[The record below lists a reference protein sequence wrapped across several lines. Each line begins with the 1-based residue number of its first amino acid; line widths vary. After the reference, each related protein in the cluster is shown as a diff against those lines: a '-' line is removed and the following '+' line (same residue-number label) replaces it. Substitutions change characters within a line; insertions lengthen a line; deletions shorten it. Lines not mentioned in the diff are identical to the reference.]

1 MGIIA
6 DLILIAI
13 VVIFIMIGYKK
24 GLTGSLIKL
33 ASFAIAVILA
43 VILYKPLTNVV
54 MENTQIDEKIE
65 ETIIQNFSK
74 EENENKN
81 EENMPTTLVN
91 SINNKIDQETTAA
104 RNEIVE
110 KTAKTTTLTIM
121 RIGTAIVIYILA
133 RIILFIVALLAKGIT
148 QLPLLKQIDKTGG
161 IVYGLLQGAVIVYV
175 VLGLV
180 SLISVI
186 WTNNPVVEAVNK
198 SYLCSI
204 LYNNN
209 IILKLIF
216 K

>member
-6 DLILIAI
+6 DLILVAI

-91 SINNKIDQETTAA
+91 SINNKIEQETTTA

-175 VLGLV
+175 ALGLV

>member
-198 SYLCSI
+198 SSLCSI

>member
-6 DLILIAI
+6 DLILVAI

-54 MENTQIDEKIE
+54 MKNTQIDEKIE

-91 SINNKIDQETTAA
+91 SINNKIEQETTTA